1 MSYEVVS
8 LGQLSQSENETIF
21 GTALIATG
29 MTRLQFLAAFGRG
42 PRALRLLAW
51 IEVSGNVY

>member
-8 LGQLSQSENETIF
+8 LGQLSQIENETIF

-29 MTRLQFLAAFGRG
+29 MTRLQFQARLR
-42 PRALRLLAW
+42 PRTTGIATSCLD
-51 IEVSGNVY
+51 